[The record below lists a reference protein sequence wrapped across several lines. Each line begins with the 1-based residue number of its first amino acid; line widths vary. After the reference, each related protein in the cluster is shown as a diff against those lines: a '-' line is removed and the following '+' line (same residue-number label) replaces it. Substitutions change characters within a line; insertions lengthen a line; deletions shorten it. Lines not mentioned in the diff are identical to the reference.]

1 MAPRLGPP
9 SRTSLFS
16 LVIQPHETGSVGAGV
31 RGGRPKVA
39 IPPTSAH
46 PATMKDLRL
55 DLDRVAL
62 KLRRTRIVATVGPAC
77 LDPAILAKLAEHVD
91 VFRLNFSH
99 GNHEQHGASIALI
112 RQACIQTGREIAIL
126 ADLCGPKIRVGR
138 FEKGFIE
145 LVTGTGVTVTT
156 RAVQGSDG
164 IIPSEYQGLIA
175 DARVNGRILLDDG
188 KLELRI
194 LSITGADLACEV
206 IHGGRLSDRKGMNLP
221 DLAVSAPAVTA
232 KDIADARFAAAA
244 GVDWLALSF
253 VRDGDDI
260 RGLRQ
265 LLAAEG
271 YHLPIV
277 AKIERPEAL
286 THIGD
291 ILQACDALMVAR
303 GDLGVEVPAEEVPL
317 IQTELIRLGIL
328 TNRPV
333 IVATQML
340 ESMMTSPRPTRAEV
354 TDVSAAARA
363 GADAVMLSGE
373 TASGQ
378 YPVLAVQTMDR
389 VLRMVE
395 GHQWRYNQ
403 FGRLV
408 GEAQAVLD
416 GARPDD
422 LLSEALS
429 RAVAQLSRDLNVRA
443 IVVPTDTGRTAQL
456 VSAERPAA
464 PIVALCPDGAMA
476 RRLKLNWGVLPE
488 VVGPMADREAVPGI
502 ACGHACRLGFAQS
515 GEFLLLV
522 WNPTAA
528 GRMLAPTVTILR
540 A

>member
-1 MAPRLGPP
+1 M
-9 SRTSLFS
+9 T
-16 LVIQPHETGSVGAGV
+16 H
-31 RGGRPKVA
+31 
-39 IPPTSAH
+39 
-46 PATMKDLRL
+46 LRL

-62 KLRRTRIVATVGPAC
+62 KLRRTRIVATVGPAS
-77 LDPAILAKLAEHVD
+77 LQPGVLAKLAEHVD
-91 VFRLNFSH
+91 VYRLNFSH
-99 GNHEQHGASIALI
+99 GSHDQHGAAIAAI
-112 RQACIQTGREIAIL
+112 RSAAAEAHREIAIL

-138 FEKGFIE
+138 FEGGGIE
-145 LVTGTGVTVTT
+145 LESGAQQTVTV
-156 RAVQGSDG
+156 RPELGRPG
-164 IIPSEYQGLIA
+164 LIPSEYKGLIG
-175 DARVNGRILLDDG
+175 DARVGARILLDDG
-188 KLELRI
+188 KLEMRI
-194 LSITGADLACEV
+194 LAVAADELTCEV
-206 IHGGRLSDRKGMNLP
+206 VHGGRLTDRKGMNLP
-221 DLAVSAPAVTA
+221 DLQVSAPAVTE
-232 KDIADARFAAAA
+232 KDIADARFAVRA

-253 VRDGDDI
+253 VRDGDDV

-271 YHLPIV
+271 FQVPIV

-291 ILQACDALMVAR
+291 ILAAADALMVAR

-317 IQTELIRLGIL
+317 IQQELIRLGIAAN
-328 TNRPV
+328 TPV

-340 ESMMTSPRPTRAEV
+340 ESMITHPRPTRAEV

-378 YPVLAVQTMDR
+378 YPVAAVQTMDR

-408 GEAQAVLD
+408 GDGPAILD
-416 GARPDD
+416 VSRPDD
-422 LLSEALS
+422 VLSEALS
-429 RAVAQLSRDLNVRA
+429 RAVAQLSRDLKVRA
-443 IVVPTDTGRTAQL
+443 IVVPTDTGRTAQM

-464 PIVALCPDGAMA
+464 PILALCAEPNLA
-476 RRLKLNWGVLPE
+476 RRLKLHWGVLPE
-488 VVGPMADREAVPGI
+488 VVGPIGDRASVPAVAVAHATRMGYAGPGDY
-502 ACGHACRLGFAQS
+502 
-515 GEFLLLV
+515 LLLV

-528 GRMLAPTVTILR
+528 GRLLAPTVTILR